1 MENTL
6 QIIMRLKDE
15 ATGELQKTVKNINSA
30 FNDAEKSS
38 NNFKTAL
45 SDVGKIAAGIGLYK
59 LVDWAISY
67 TKEMITAGVETAKF
81 YENVKIGYTTI
92 LKDGAKAQRVI
103 DQIKATALKTPFD
116 TGALLRSN
124 QLLMSTGLS
133 AEESQ
138 KAILLLGNAVLAT
151 GGGNEELMRMAVNLQ
166 QIRNMGQA
174 TALDIRQFAMAGI
187 PIYKM
192 VAEAQGKSV
201 EQVKDMKITYDM
213 LVDAFDKAAQK
224 GGMFYKGIENSAGS
238 FQQVQS
244 NLKENL
250 NVFFADIL
258 TKSGAFDAL
267 KSGMLRIQDA
277 LITIKPHIINFMKE
291 LGNFIQKHQT
301 LITFLLIAAG
311 VFIGLVA
318 IIGIVIGIFT
328 ALSFVIGLITSPIL
342 IVIGVISLLIAAFIL
357 FGNQIMTILNNV
369 FLTVFNIFTQIWIF
383 ISGVFMMIF
392 NIVFTI
398 LSAIWSVISYILT
411 QIFTFFQFI
420 FLAIK
425 TVIEIVFTV
434 ISTIISTILNAIW
447 DVIGSTLTGWWNTFK
462 THLNNIKNTVQSIYN
477 SVHDWFTKK
486 LNETWKAVEDIAGKI
501 WNSFK
506 NMAKGIT
513 DALKSIKFPHLSIGE
528 GSVTIMGKEIK
539 YPKLHVDWYEKGGW
553 VRNTGL
559 AVVHAGEYVLSRD
572 MLRGRENPEVGVGK
586 QQYVYNT
593 IYANVNTQVDLDYL
607 AYKLSYMLRN
617 S

>member
-1 MENTL
+1 MENLL
-6 QIIMRLKDE
+6 QITMRLKDE

-30 FNDAEKSS
+30 FNEAEKSS
-38 NNFKTAL
+38 SNFKAAL

-59 LVDWAISY
+59 LVDWVVSY

-92 LKDGAKAQRVI
+92 LKDGQKAQKVI
-103 DQIKATALKTPFD
+103 EEIKATALKTPFD
-116 TGALLRSN
+116 TGALLRAN
-124 QLLMSTGLS
+124 QLLISTGLS

-138 KAILLLGNAVLAT
+138 KAVVLLGNAVLAT
-151 GGGNEELMRMAVNLQ
+151 GGGNEELLRMAVNLQ
-166 QIRNMGQA
+166 QIKNMGQA
-174 TALDIRQFAMAGI
+174 TALDVRQFAMAGI

-201 EQVKDMKITYDM
+201 EQVKDMKITYEM
-213 LVDAFDKAAQK
+213 LVDAFEKAAQK
-224 GGMFYKGIENSAGS
+224 GGMFYKGIENAAGS

-258 TKSGAFDAL
+258 TKSGVFDAL
-267 KSGMLRIQDA
+267 KNGMLKIQNA
-277 LITIKPHIINFMKE
+277 LTVIKPYIID
-291 LGNFIQKHQT
+291 FIQNLSKFVQEHQK
-301 LITFLLIAAG
+301 LITFILIASG
-311 VFIGLVA
+311 VFLGLVS
-318 IIGIVIGIFT
+318 IIAIVIGVIT
-328 ALSFVIGLITSPIL
+328 VLSFVIGLITSPIL
-342 IVIGVISLLIAAFIL
+342 IVIGAISLLITAFVLFKDQIFLIL
-357 FGNQIMTILNNV
+357 QNIY
-369 FLTVFNIFTQIWIF
+369 LTVSTIFTQIWMF
-383 ISGVFMMIF
+383 ISNIFMMIF
-392 NIVFTI
+392 NIVSTI
-398 LSAIWSVISYILT
+398 LSSIWAVISYILT

-425 TVIEIVFTV
+425 AVVEIVFTI
-434 ISTIISTILNAIW
+434 ISTIISTILDAIW
-447 DVIGSTLTGWWNTFK
+447 GVIGSTLTGWWNTFK
-462 THLNNIKNTVQSIYN
+462 TYLNAIKNTVQSIYN
-477 SVHDWFTKK
+477 SVHDWFVDK
-486 LNETWKAVEDIAGKI
+486 LNKTWKAVTDITKKI
-501 WNSFK
+501 WDAFK
-506 NMAKGIT
+506 NMAKGIM
-513 DALKSIKFPHLSIGE
+513 DALRSIKFPHLSIGE

-539 YPKLHVDWYEKGGW
+539 YPKLNVDWYQEGGW
-553 VRNTGL
+553 VRRTGL

-572 MLRGRENPEVGVGK
+572 MLRGQKNPEVGIGK

>member
-92 LKDGAKAQRVI
+92 LKDGAKAQQVI

-116 TGALLRSN
+116 TSALLRAN
-124 QLLMSTGLS
+124 QLLISTGLS

-138 KAILLLGNAVLAT
+138 KAIILLGNAVLAT

-213 LVDAFDKAAQK
+213 LVDAFDKAAKK
-224 GGMFYKGIENSAGS
+224 GGMFYKGIENAAGS
-238 FQQVQS
+238 YQQVQS

-258 TKSGAFDAL
+258 TKSGVFDAL
-267 KSGMLRIQDA
+267 KTGMLKIQDA
-277 LITIKPHIINFMKE
+277 LVIIKPQIIS
-291 LGNFIQKHQT
+291 FIQSLSQFIQQHQT
-301 LITFLLIAAG
+301 LISFILITSG
-311 VFIGLVA
+311 VFLGLVSV
-318 IIGIVIGIFT
+318 IGIVIGVFT
-328 ALSFVIGLITSPIL
+328 LLSFVIGLIFSPIVM
-342 IVIGVISLLIAAFIL
+342 IIGGISLLIATFVL
-357 FGNQIMTILNNV
+357 FQTQITSIIQNIYLTISM
-369 FLTVFNIFTQIWIF
+369 IFTQIWIF
-383 ISGVFMMIF
+383 ISNIFMAIF
-392 NIVFTI
+392 NVVYSI
-398 LSAIWSVISYILT
+398 LSSIWNVIFYILT

-425 TVIEIVFTV
+425 TLVEITLTI

-447 DVIGSTLTGWWNTFK
+447 GVIGTTLTGWWNSFN

-477 SVHDWFTKK
+477 SVHDWFVGK
-486 LNETWKAVEDIAGKI
+486 LNETWKAVEDITGKI
-501 WNSFK
+501 WNAFR
-506 NMAKGIT
+506 NMANGIMN
-513 DALKSIKFPHLSIGE
+513 ALRSIKFPHLSIGE
-528 GSVTIMGKEIK
+528 GSITIMGHEIK
-539 YPKLHVDWYEKGGW
+539 YPKLNVDWYEKGGW
-553 VRNTGL
+553 VKNTGL

-607 AYKLSYMLRN
+607 AYKLAYQLRN
-617 S
+617 I